1 MDIDAKKTALRMIPY
16 GLYVLTAAS
25 KDGSKLA
32 AATVNWVTQ
41 ASFAPPLVAVG
52 VKADSQSHALIE
64 ESGEFVL
71 NIIAKGDN
79 GLAFAFFKP
88 STVEGNKISGET
100 FAPGSVVKAPVL
112 DKAPAHVECRVVETV
127 KKGDH
132 TLFVAEVVE
141 ARVKTAPTGR
151 ADDAICW
158 LKDLGEK
165 VYYGG

>member
-1 MDIDAKKTALRMIPY
+1 MDNDAKKTALRMIPY
-16 GLYVLTAAS
+16 GLYVLTAAG
-25 KDGSKLA
+25 KDGRLA

-41 ASFAPPLVAVG
+41 ASFAPPLVAVA

-64 ESGEFVL
+64 ESGGFVL
-71 NIIAKGDN
+71 NVIAKGDN
-79 GLAFAFFKP
+79 ALAFAFFKP
-88 STVEGNKISGET
+88 STVEGNKISGES
-100 FAPGSVVKAPVL
+100 FSLGSVIKAPVL

-132 TLFVAEVVE
+132 TLFLAEVVE
-141 ARVKTAPTGR
+141 ARVKTAPAGR